1 MRVRR
6 NQSVQELLKR
16 RFGRMLPILLGE
28 TDVTLNGA
36 VTIGDQ
42 LKTGFNLRGPSIC
55 MTLERVS
62 SVIKT
67 ERLYIGTNT
76 LQNHLKL
83 EIAKPTR
90 RKQISNG

>member
-1 MRVRR
+1 
-6 NQSVQELLKR
+6 
-16 RFGRMLPILLGE
+16 MLPILLGE

-83 EIAKPTR
+83 EIAKQQEGSR
-90 RKQISNG
+90 SQMARISFRLKSK